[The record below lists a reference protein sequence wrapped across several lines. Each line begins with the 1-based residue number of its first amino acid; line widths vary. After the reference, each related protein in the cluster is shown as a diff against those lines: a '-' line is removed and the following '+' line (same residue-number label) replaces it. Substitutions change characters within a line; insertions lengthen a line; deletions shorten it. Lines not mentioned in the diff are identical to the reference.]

1 MSLLSSDYLP
11 YILIFITF
19 WLVVITALW
28 IRLFFLFRSFTKD
41 TKKKDLVSSL
51 NKLLKKTN
59 RNQTDLQD
67 QNKQLK
73 ALIEK
78 NRLNFQKLGF
88 LRFNPFTSTGGNQSF
103 VLCLLDEND
112 DGFVIS
118 SLHSRESTRIY
129 AKSIQSGKSPD
140 QVLSDEEK
148 KVIKQ
153 AQKQWKNVSI

>member
-1 MSLLSSDYLP
+1 MSLPLADYFP
-11 YILIFITF
+11 YLIAGLFVWLLILTLL
-19 WLVVITALW
+19 WL
-28 IRLFFLFRSFTKD
+28 RLYLHYQSFTKD
-41 TKKKDLVSSL
+41 TQKKDLISSL
-51 NKLLKKTN
+51 NQLLKQT
-59 RNQTDLQD
+59 RHNQQD
-67 QNKQLK
+67 IEGLRENLEN
-73 ALIEK
+73 LLEK

-129 AKSIQSGKSPD
+129 AKRLEAGQSPD

-148 KVIKQ
+148 QVIKQ
-153 AQKQWKNVSI
+153 AQQQ